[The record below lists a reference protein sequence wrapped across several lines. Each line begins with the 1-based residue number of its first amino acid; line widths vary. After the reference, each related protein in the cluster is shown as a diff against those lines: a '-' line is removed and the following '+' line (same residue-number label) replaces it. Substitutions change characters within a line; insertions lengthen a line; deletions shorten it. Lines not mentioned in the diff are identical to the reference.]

1 MKATMNRINRI
12 YDKFNKLNEYFIIG
26 LMAAM
31 CLVLLAQVIS
41 RYLFGK
47 PLTWS
52 EELARYMFVWLAL
65 LGSAWCGRGH
75 IHVRMTALVNRFPAP
90 VIHGLQVIIS
100 LLISLTC
107 FYLFPHACEI
117 FMKRSR
123 LKAVTLGVSLGIEY
137 IAAPVGILMIA
148 VRGPGL
154 GRLSGTLYETGR
166 RIEDGCITDKFFAA
180 DGIGMPHCI
189 LPSVQRD
196 PVLHIQ

>member
-1 MKATMNRINRI
+1 MKKKSILSQFTNI
-12 YDKFNKLNEYFIIG
+12 YNNLEEYLLIIS
-26 LMAAM
+26 LV
-31 CLVLLAQVIS
+31 CNVLLVFLQVIMRTVFKNS
-41 RYLFGK
+41 
-47 PLTWS
+47 LTWS

-117 FMKRSR
+117 FVKQSR

-148 VRGPGL
+148 VQWFVDF
-154 GRLSGTLYETGR
+154 LY
-166 RIEDGCITDKFFAA
+166 AA
-180 DGIGMPHCI
+180 LDWKAIRHVI
-189 LPSVQRD
+189 
-196 PVLHIQ
+196 

>member
-1 MKATMNRINRI
+1 MKKKSILSQFTNI
-12 YDKFNKLNEYFIIG
+12 YNNLEEYLLIIS
-26 LMAAM
+26 LV
-31 CLVLLAQVIS
+31 CNVLLVFLQVIMRTVFKNS
-41 RYLFGK
+41 
-47 PLTWS
+47 LTWS

-117 FMKRSR
+117 FVKQSR

-148 VRGPGL
+148 VQWFVDF
-154 GRLSGTLYETGR
+154 LY
-166 RIEDGCITDKFFAA
+166 AA
-180 DGIGMPHCI
+180 LDWEGYQARYMKQEGE
-189 LPSVQRD
+189 
-196 PVLHIQ
+196 